1 MSIADI
7 YNQIR
12 VDDRIATAGQPSAD
26 QLQDARAEGFEA
38 VINLAPLDPTKGAL
52 PDEAGLVESLGMD
65 YFHIPVDWLA
75 PQRDDFNRFR
85 EIMDA
90 LQGRRILIHC
100 VANFRVTAFYSRWA
114 MRAEGWSRQHA
125 DELVARI
132 WDQSDRYQMSEA
144 WRRLLAEIQFDTGTP
159 K

>member
-1 MSIADI
+1 MSTADI

-12 VDDRIATAGQPSAD
+12 IDDRIATAGQPSTE
-26 QLQDARAEGFEA
+26 QLQDARTEGFEA
-38 VINLAPLDPTKGAL
+38 VINLAPLDPAKGAL
-52 PDEAGLVESLGMD
+52 PDEAGLVESLGLK

-75 PQRDDFNRFR
+75 PQCDDFNRFC

-90 LQGRRILIHC
+90 LQGRRVLIHC

-114 MRAEGWSRQHA
+114 MKREGWSQQRA

-132 WDQSDRYQMSEA
+132 WNQSERYQMSDN
-144 WRRLLAEIQFDTGTP
+144 WRGLLREIQSSMETP
-159 K
+159 A